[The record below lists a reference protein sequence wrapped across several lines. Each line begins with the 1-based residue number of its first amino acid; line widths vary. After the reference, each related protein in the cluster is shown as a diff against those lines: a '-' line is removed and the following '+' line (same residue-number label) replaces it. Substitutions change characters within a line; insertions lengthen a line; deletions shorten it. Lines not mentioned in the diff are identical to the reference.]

1 MSEVWWNVKQLA
13 VRDRTGQVAT
23 KNCAKLKP
31 CSRDSRNIYVQRNFY
46 LLSSVAAQPRRE
58 LELSAGTRLFPRA
71 LFCVRIGCNVTLL
84 RLS

>member
-1 MSEVWWNVKQLA
+1 MNEVWWKVKHLA

-31 CSRDSRNIYVQRNFY
+31 CSRGSRNIYFQRNFY

-58 LELSAGTRLFPRA
+58 LALSAGEKLFARA
-71 LFCVRIGCNVTLL
+71 FFVCELDATSRC
-84 RLS
+84 SS